1 MFRRFLELLS
11 RRRVLKRRLPRDV
24 GGASIFVSPDAQ
36 LKYLKPGKGAFDREL
51 LAIAKDYLGSQS
63 NVWDIGANVGVFT
76 FAAASLVG
84 KGRIL
89 AVEADIWLAQLI
101 SRSVLLNKKREYN
114 ITVLPVAISDQVGVA
129 SFMIAARGRASNALR
144 SAGGNSMMGGVRQI
158 CTVPTLT
165 LDILL
170 NETFKPDFVKID
182 VEGAEKMVLN
192 GAGKTLSSARPVF
205 YIEVNASN
213 CDDVTHIFKY
223 YHYRLVDGSTGA
235 PIDRCTDN
243 SLAFPE

>member
-1 MFRRFLELLS
+1 
-11 RRRVLKRRLPRDV
+11 
-24 GGASIFVSPDAQ
+24 
-36 LKYLKPGKGAFDREL
+36 
-51 LAIAKDYLGSQS
+51 
-63 NVWDIGANVGVFT
+63 
-76 FAAASLVG
+76 
-84 KGRIL
+84 
-89 AVEADIWLAQLI
+89 
-101 SRSVLLNKKREYN
+101 
-114 ITVLPVAISDQVGVA
+114 
-129 SFMIAARGRASNALR
+129 
-144 SAGGNSMMGGVRQI
+144 MMGGVRQI

-170 NETFKPDFVKID
+170 NKTFKPDFVKID

-213 CDDVTHIFKY
+213 CDDVTHIFRY